1 METREKI
8 ISILNSPGGGAS
20 CERIGQLIDHTES
33 EVEDLMRKAKIEP
46 TIRMDGRVRL
56 SYVGSRDGVA
66 FINWYFD
73 RLDRQHAEWVKK
85 DNERRDRQ
93 NEYMDRHLQRD
104 MERSLAAAEAKRKQE
119 EALARLADGK

>member
-73 RLDRQHAEWVKK
+73 KLDAEHAKRVEELNRQA
-85 DNERRDRQ
+85 ERRAAYEDNRI
-93 NEYMDRHLQRD
+93 QRD